1 MAFSMHERQLLCIHG
16 LMPCQHRPIEEQVLL
31 ARMNFE
37 NRRDALG
44 QYTYLLSLRTQHE
57 RVFFRF
63 INENVELAMPIMYT
77 PTVGSAV
84 TLFSTVYRSGMG
96 MFITIFDKGN
106 IMEVLKNWRE
116 PGVRAICV
124 TDGGRILGLGDMG
137 ANGMGISMGKLFLY
151 TALGGVPPDM
161 LLPITLDV
169 GTDNEELLNDPHY
182 VGAKVKR
189 VKGQVYEE
197 FVEEF
202 MQAVRTYFGY
212 ETFIHFEDFTTPN
225 AFKFLDKYQSKYT
238 YFNDDIQGTACV
250 GLAGFLAAE
259 RVLQKKLEDMIILFV
274 GGGSAAVGISKLLCL
289 ELISRGLSDEES
301 VKRIYIAERDG
312 LVTTDMTGVTPDV
325 AKYAKKQEKI
335 ADLADIVDK
344 IKPQI
349 LLAATGTRGI
359 ISEKVLKLMAKHNER
374 PVIFALSNPT
384 SNAECSAEEAFQHT
398 EVSVYI
404 YIYRPKCSLTQC
416 VSFLTGSCTV

>member
-1 MAFSMHERQLLCIHG
+1 MHERQLLSIHG
-16 LMPCQHRPIEEQVLL
+16 LMPCQYRPIEEQVLL
-31 ARMNFE
+31 AKINFE
-37 NRRDALG
+37 NRADALS

-106 IMEVLKNWRE
+106 IMDVLKNWHE
-116 PGVRAICV
+116 PNVRAICV

-137 ANGMGISMGKLFLY
+137 ANGMGITMGKLFLY
-151 TALGGVPPDM
+151 TALGGVPPEM
-161 LLPITLDV
+161 LVPITVDV
-169 GTDNEELLNDPHY
+169 GTDNEQLLNDPHY

-189 VKGQVYEE
+189 VKGQEYDD

-202 MQAVRTYFGY
+202 MQAVRMFFGY

-225 AFKFLDKYQSKYT
+225 AFKFLDKYQARYT

-250 GLAGFLAAE
+250 GVAGFLAAE
-259 RVLQKKLEDMIILFV
+259 RVLKKKLEDMNILFV

-289 ELISRGLSDEES
+289 ELQSRGLSEEES
-301 VKRIYIAERDG
+301 VKRIFIAERNG
-312 LVTTDMTGVTPDV
+312 LVTTDMTGLTTDV
-325 AKYAKKQEKI
+325 AKYAKNQERI
-335 ADLADIVDK
+335 PDLPGVVDNV
-344 IKPQI
+344 KPSI

-359 ISEKVLKLMAKHNER
+359 ISEQVLKLMAKHNER

-384 SNAECSAEEAFQHT
+384 SNAECSAEEAFKHT
-398 EVSVYI
+398 EVS
-404 YIYRPKCSLTQC
+404 R
-416 VSFLTGSCTV
+416 G